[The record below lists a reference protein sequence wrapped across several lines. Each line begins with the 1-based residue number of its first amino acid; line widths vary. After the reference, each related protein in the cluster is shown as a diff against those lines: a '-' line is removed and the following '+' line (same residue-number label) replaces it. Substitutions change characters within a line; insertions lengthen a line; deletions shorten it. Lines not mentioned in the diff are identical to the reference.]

1 MWTPAEL
8 ELPVVA
14 APMAGGP
21 STPALAAAVNDAG
34 GLGFLAGALK
44 ARGKVDEE
52 IAHLRALT
60 DRPFGVNLFV
70 PANTAAEPAA
80 EDVEAVEA
88 YRHRLAEFLE
98 TAVPEPDWQDTDD
111 YAGKL
116 ELLVEARP
124 AVVSFTFGLP
134 EEEAVAKLHRADI
147 SVWAMVTGAEDA
159 RAAEARG
166 CDVLVVQSAE
176 AGGHRSTFDVR
187 AEPNDQT
194 LETLLP
200 EVRAAVG
207 LPLVAAGGI
216 SSPAQTGRALEL
228 GAVAAQAGTA
238 FLRTPESGAAK
249 FYKDALIDARFSST
263 ALTRAFSG
271 RLARGLENDFIR
283 GFSKYAPAVYPQ
295 VNQLTRAVRA
305 AAAEAQD
312 AQLMSLW
319 AGVGFPDATAEP
331 AADVARRLGRV
342 A

>member
-8 ELPVVA
+8 KLPVVA

-44 ARGKVDEE
+44 ARGKVAEE

-60 DRPFGVNLFV
+60 DKPFGVNLFV
-70 PANTAAEPAA
+70 PASTAGEPAA
-80 EDVEAVEA
+80 EDIDAVEA
-88 YRHRLAEFLE
+88 YRRRLAEFLE
-98 TAVPEPDWQDTDD
+98 AAVPEPDWQDTDD
-111 YAGKL
+111 YASKL

-134 EEEAVAKLHRADI
+134 DEETVDKLHRAGI
-147 SVWAMVTGAEDA
+147 SVWAMVTDAQDA

-176 AGGHRSTFDVR
+176 AGGHRSTFTVR

-200 EVRAAVG
+200 EMRAAVG

-305 AAAEAQD
+305 AATEAQD
-312 AQLMSLW
+312 PQLMSLW

-331 AADVARRLGRV
+331 AVDVARRLGRV